1 MVWIKTKKKWEEKA
15 RKSNCT
21 KTLNRPIFVNNMLL
35 IFPIPKTSVKFILNS
50 CPLSFKSTIKV
61 SRKKK
66 SLIYELCRRD
76 LKKKKILILSC
87 LFILQVWGATKAE
100 QLFKQGLSY
109 FTKIK
114 RLPLLKAELG
124 FQQHTPETSNT

>member
-15 RKSNCT
+15 WKSNCT

-66 SLIYELCRRD
+66 KSHIWVVQKRSE
-76 LKKKKILILSC
+76 KKKILILSC